1 MPARQPFKTCAWI
14 AAAGF
19 MLAAC
24 ANQKG
29 PAQKLVK
36 DIETTVNSAAPDAA
50 RYAPDQLSD
59 VEKKLGDLKAS
70 LDKRDYKTVV
80 KGAPPVMG
88 AAQAL
93 ASAAAAKKDQVTRG
107 LHLEW
112 IGLATALPGDATALQ
127 SRIDFLSK
135 IENKKLASGVD
146 LGTAESS
153 LNDATSVWS
162 SAQAAFAGGR
172 LEEAVAIGNSAKTK
186 LEALAKSMRLD
197 FTQPAAV
204 QDTSLSP

>member
-1 MPARQPFKTCAWI
+1 MAIKGYAWI
-14 AAAGF
+14 AVCGF

-24 ANQKG
+24 AKG
-29 PAQKLVK
+29 PAEKLIK

-50 RYAPDQLSD
+50 RYVPDQLDD
-59 VEKKLGDLKAS
+59 VQKKLGGLKAS
-70 LDKRDYKTVV
+70 LDKKDYKAVV
-80 KGAPPVMG
+80 NGAPPVMS

-93 ASAAAAKKDQVTRG
+93 ASAATAKKVQETKG

-112 IGLATALPGDATALQ
+112 IALATALPGDAGVIQ
-127 SRIDFLSK
+127 SRIDFLGK

-146 LGTAESS
+146 LGTAKSG
-153 LNDATSVWS
+153 LADATSVWS
-162 SAQAAFAGGR
+162 GAQAAFAAGR
-172 LEEAVAIGNSAKTK
+172 LDEAVAIGKSAKTK